1 MVAGNNR
8 LSIRTLPFLQGG
20 GSAPA
25 IRARQSIITNK
36 EEHDVDPKAVVE
48 TNPTRPE
55 EMAEEKENSMIIEE
69 FEIEE
74 LSVDGICGVY

>member
-1 MVAGNNR
+1 MD
-8 LSIRTLPFLQGG
+8 Q
-20 GSAPA
+20 
-25 IRARQSIITNK
+25 
-36 EEHDVDPKAVVE
+36 KAVVE

-55 EMAEEKENSMIIEE
+55 EKAEEKENSMIIEE